1 MLYFWYSL
9 VFLVMRTLA
18 VSLYSA
24 DINDES
30 KQPLKVFRSV
40 PPESWCLE
48 LKRFTSEVSRDVIAL
63 SGMRFFHLT
72 RTLVLSVA
80 GTIITYELVLVQ
92 FNTSASGNGTSECR
106 LDVQY

>member
-1 MLYFWYSL
+1 MYFWYSL
-9 VFLVMRTLA
+9 VFLVTRTLA

-24 DINDES
+24 DINDAS
-30 KQPLKVFRSV
+30 KEPLKVFRVV

-48 LKRFTSEVSRDVIAL
+48 LKRFYGEVARDVVAL

-92 FNTSASGNGTSECR
+92 FHSGDDEAGGECK
-106 LDVQY
+106 LVGIF